1 MNEVLLSKQ
10 GAGAFITFNRP
21 KESNALNPDM
31 LKTISK
37 FISSLRQDEE
47 ARYLVIEGAGK
58 NFSAGGDLAVYAK
71 TLELPDIERKL
82 FFEERV
88 RGNAECFIQLN
99 ELSIPTIS
107 ILRGAAA
114 GAGLS
119 FLLASDFVLAAEDSV
134 LIFAQTR
141 IGLPLDLSLTYH
153 LPRKIGVNAARKLAL
168 TGARIDAQLAMHLGI
183 VDETHPSDQL
193 STALAN
199 LTEQFNHV
207 APKAAARSKQ
217 LINTSEG
224 FDLKEQMER
233 EVQAIGECVIEP
245 DFREGVEEQWPGRVN
260 HRI

>member
-183 VDETHPSDQL
+183 SD
-193 STALAN
+193 
-199 LTEQFNHV
+199 
-207 APKAAARSKQ
+207 
-217 LINTSEG
+217 
-224 FDLKEQMER
+224 
-233 EVQAIGECVIEP
+233 
-245 DFREGVEEQWPGRVN
+245 
-260 HRI
+260 